1 MYISDIFED
10 PLDEKWEVPRES
22 ICIKDFAGE
31 GAFGYVARAE
41 AFELPGNIT
50 TPCTVAV
57 KMLKGS
63 GYFKH
68 CHLFTVKLQTRT
80 VGVLIVIM
88 QNHTACTVSPL
99 HCNGKLHGNCDM
111 KPNLSLRQ

>member
-41 AFELPGNIT
+41 AFELPGNNT

-63 GYFKH
+63 GYILFQTLSSVYCKAPDPYCWSCDSYHAEPSCMH
-68 CHLFTVKLQTRT
+68 CLTITLQW
-80 VGVLIVIM
+80 
-88 QNHTACTVSPL
+88 
-99 HCNGKLHGNCDM
+99 
-111 KPNLSLRQ
+111 